1 MQANLFKDLAH
12 SGWHSSI
19 MTTYSVDAAFYDG
32 SIEYRLRTYG
42 CENNILMAD
51 AVMLKRA
58 LAATPETFKNA
69 GQRYVIVPVQVS
81 GCFHPKV
88 NLRFGTDRARLIV
101 GSANLTAAGWG
112 RNQEV
117 VTAIDWSQRTD
128 DPTVTA
134 TGPLI
139 KKAYDYLTSW
149 LAAVPGDAVDFKLQ
163 LHRRD
168 SVWLNGM
175 QANVA
180 PIELA
185 DGSAIDLFCERGD
198 GAPSMLAQL
207 AALTAGQRTKR
218 LIVISPYWDIDLS
231 ALREI
236 IGMLHECPTIIALNL
251 LENEFPVDALNDED
265 DIHFSS
271 IHAGEDVQRFLHAKI
286 VLIETDSA
294 DHLLFGSSN
303 CSQAALGGLVRGARN
318 AEVSVYRRF
327 PPGQGLDLLGL
338 DLSIK
343 VDRGSIRQ
351 SVANTLLFESGQS
364 AVSAGTVEIV
374 ERSLTWWPPAHSRPD
389 GAQFVVGEQLFLA
402 SAIGNGQFRGHLPF
416 DPTFPLVLRIQFSDG
431 RLSDPLVVNNETAL
445 RAASPGVT
453 DRRLRSAFKRVLS
466 GEDDIID
473 LALQAHLLFA
483 SETLQSPQPGYAK
496 GQHDQKS
503 APSTP
508 ANDRTPEE
516 FRQAVERRPANG
528 ESGRFSFESPGL
540 LELLA
545 IVLRGVTDLG
555 GRETRKRHD
564 RETDRDLRAGEAEDG
579 DENTEP
585 PSEELES
592 SDEQVALTGAGN
604 IDKRV
609 YTAPQIEKRRNS
621 LLKAVNAFE
630 LMMST
635 LTKKPAAISNRLTAQ
650 TAFILDLMLYAC
662 THDHFLP
669 DGQSIRLMKLSPGAS
684 GDRELTF
691 AVRAGRLL
699 HRIWVGGPDG
709 AIVDYLNFDTRHLTM
724 SDDMFFL
731 IVMSRWAIVRA
742 YLATTAPTPE
752 RIAPFL
758 HEAAIKIYRSTL
770 RFGPLD
776 PEAEQRAVVGLDAR
790 LGYSIAETNKL
801 IGIGRQFAAGVTGF

>member
-1 MQANLFKDLAH
+1 MQASLFKDLAH
-12 SGWHSSI
+12 TGWHSSV

-58 LAATPETFKNA
+58 LAATPETFRNA
-69 GQRYVIVPVQVS
+69 GQRYAIVPVQVS

-88 NLRFGTDRARLIV
+88 HLRLGLDRARLVV
-101 GSANLTAAGWG
+101 GSANVTAAGWG
-112 RNQEV
+112 RNQEI

-128 DPTVTA
+128 DPTVAA

-149 LAAVPGDAVDFKLQ
+149 LSAVPGDAVDFKLQ

-168 SVWLNGM
+168 SKWLNTL
-175 QANVA
+175 QANLA
-180 PIELA
+180 PIELP
-185 DGSAIDLFCERGD
+185 DGSAIDLFCERGG

-207 AALTAGQRTKR
+207 ATLTAGQHAKR
-218 LIVISPYWDIDLS
+218 LVVISPYWDVNLS
-231 ALREI
+231 GLREI
-236 IGMLHECPTIIALNL
+236 ISMLNGCPTIIALNPTK
-251 LENEFPVDALNDED
+251 NEFPVDALNDNEE
-265 DIHFSS
+265 IQFSS
-271 IHAGEDVQRFLHAKI
+271 IHADKDAQRFLHAKI
-286 VLIETDSA
+286 VIIETDNA

-303 CSQAALGGLVRGARN
+303 CSQAALGGLNRIARN

-327 PPGQGLDLLGL
+327 PSGQALDLLGL

-343 VDRGSIRQ
+343 IDRSNIRQ

-364 AVSAGTVEIV
+364 ALSAGTVEVV
-374 ERSLTWWPPAHSRPD
+374 ERSLTWWPRANLKPD
-389 GAQFVVGEQLFLA
+389 GAQFLVGGHVFVA
-402 SAIGNGQFRGHLPF
+402 NATGNGQFRGYLSF
-416 DPTFPLVLRIQFSDG
+416 DPTFPFILRIRFSDG
-431 RLSDPLVVNNETAL
+431 RISDPVVVHDESAL
-445 RAASPGVT
+445 RTASPGVT
-453 DRRLRSAFKRVLS
+453 DRRLRSAFKRVLA

-483 SETLQSPQPGYAK
+483 PETEQPSQQGHAK
-496 GQHDQKS
+496 NPRDQKDT
-503 APSTP
+503 PSMP
-508 ANDRTPEE
+508 ANDTTPEE
-516 FRQAVERRPANG
+516 FRRAVERRPATG
-528 ESGRFSFESPGL
+528 ESGRFSLENPGL

-555 GRETRKRHD
+555 GREARKRHD
-564 RETDRDLRAGEAEDG
+564 EETDRDLRAGETEDG

-585 PSEELES
+585 A
-592 SDEQVALTGAGN
+592 SDEPAFSDQQVDVVDSTN
-604 IDKRV
+604 INKRV
-609 YTAPQIEKRRNS
+609 FTPTQIEKRRSS

-630 LMMST
+630 RMMSS
-635 LTKKPAAISNRLTAQ
+635 LSKKPTTISNRLTAQ

-662 THDHFLP
+662 THDHFLA
-669 DGQSIRLMKLSPGAS
+669 DGSSVRLMKLSPGVS

-699 HRIWVGGPDG
+699 QQIWIGGQSG
-709 AIVDYLNFDTRHLTM
+709 AIADHLNVDLRHSSM
-724 SDDMFFL
+724 PDDMFFL

-742 YLATTAPTPE
+742 FLAVSAAST
-752 RIAPFL
+752 RDKLVPFL
-758 HEAAIKIYRSTL
+758 HAAAVKIYRSTL

-776 PEAEQRAVVGLDAR
+776 SEAEQRSIAGLDAR
-790 LGYSIAETNKL
+790 LGYSSAETTKL
-801 IGIGRQFAAGVTGF
+801 IENCKKFAAVTDL